1 MNNVEFRA
9 KQAPHKERY
18 KQDPASAYVT
28 LRAVGDFDV
37 ETVSCQLRMK
47 TAPQNAGL
55 HPLAGGDD
63 TLACSAEMLLHALV
77 GCAGVTLG
85 AIATAMEIPIHGG
98 TIIAEGDVDFR
109 GTLGIQRETPVGFQ
123 QIRLKFQL
131 DSVAPSEQIQKLIEL
146 TERYCV
152 VYQSLKNSPRLQTEW
167 DSLKQ

>member
-1 MNNVEFRA
+1 
-9 KQAPHKERY
+9 
-18 KQDPASAYVT
+18 
-28 LRAVGDFDV
+28 
-37 ETVSCQLRMK
+37 
-47 TAPQNAGL
+47 
-55 HPLAGGDD
+55 
-63 TLACSAEMLLHALV
+63 
-77 GCAGVTLG
+77 
-85 AIATAMEIPIHGG
+85 MEIPIHGG